1 MPVLFQKIVES
12 VAGKGVHDQGHQ
24 QGLFVIVVSRARHQL
39 VNEVGIYFLGRDGA
53 HLAGIFFQVGQIKSR
68 RFDQQSHALARQAAV
83 NQLQRQFLN
92 VGVNQ
97 FHAHGGGLLLA
108 VDAEGGCFAAGL
120 GVVQGDWDIAF
131 WRADSAGT
139 LSLADTYDYRP
150 NPEDPHTFS
159 EFANDVLIDGDR
171 VWIVGVSTGL
181 HDKVKT
187 HTRGVIVP
195 MTLDTGEVITA
206 NVIVAPKLGAWEHSV
221 FFGAALDDEGNVFAT
236 GYGRD
241 DGNNKYRIETSRYSP
256 EGQRTAHA
264 FHNEQNS
271 LAYGSDVALD
281 SQGRA
286 HVAGAVTK
294 NGILQ
299 GYLFSRSI
307 ASGVLVFEQW
317 FPGTGASEALGM
329 LVNTYDR
336 IVPAG
341 YITTNGTTAARIVL
355 IHG

>member
-1 MPVLFQKIVES
+1 MNGDWRFRLLPGAPGGAVAVLPDGRMW
-12 VAGKGVHDQGHQ
+12 VAMNVHAEGKSPRPRLALLGADGHPLGVDVFGDP
-24 QGLFVIVVSRARHQL
+24 GRLVRA
-39 VNEVGIYFLGRDGA
+39 I
-53 HLAGIFFQVGQIKSR
+53 
-68 RFDQQSHALARQAAV
+68 AA
-83 NQLQRQFLN
+83 
-92 VGVNQ
+92 
-97 FHAHGGGLLLA
+97 
-108 VDAEGGCFAAGL
+108 DAKGGCFAAGL

-150 NPEDPHTFS
+150 AGKDPHTFS
-159 EFANDVLIDGDR
+159 DFANDVLIDGDR
-171 VWIVGVSTGL
+171 MWIVGASTGK
-181 HDKVKT
+181 HDNQFI

-195 MTLDTGEVITA
+195 MALNTGEVITA
-206 NVIVAPKLGAWEHSV
+206 NVIVAPKLGTWEHSV

-241 DGNNKYRIETSRYSP
+241 DDNNTYRIETSRYSP
-256 EGQRTAHA
+256 EGQRTAHV
-264 FHNEQNS
+264 FHNEQSS
-271 LAYGSDVALD
+271 LAYGSDVAVD
-281 SQGRA
+281 SQGRV
-286 HVAGAVTK
+286 HVAGAVTQK
-294 NGILQ
+294 GVLQ
-299 GYLFSRSI
+299 GYVFSRSI
-307 ASGVLVFEQW
+307 ASGTLVFEQW